1 LIEGSD
7 AQDDGEGEAEEEGD
21 VFHDVV
27 CVDGKIGADCRR
39 VREVA

>member
-1 LIEGSD
+1 MREKRQVMTGVM
-7 AQDDGEGEAEEEGD
+7 GEAEDEGD